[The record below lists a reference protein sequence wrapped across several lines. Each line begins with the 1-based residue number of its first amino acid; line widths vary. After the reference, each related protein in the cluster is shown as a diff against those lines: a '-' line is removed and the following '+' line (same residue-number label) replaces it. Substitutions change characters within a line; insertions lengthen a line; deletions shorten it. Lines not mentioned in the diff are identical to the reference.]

1 MIEGQLK
8 AARSKNP
15 AKIAQAIAVQTR
27 RQAEA
32 QDRYNKLK
40 KQREATEDKYE
51 FDRGGLAGFDMGGP
65 SLAISGHEK
74 NITKLEAIKKAL
86 GQ

>member
-8 AARSKNP
+8 AVRSKNP
-15 AKIAQAIAVQTR
+15 AKIAQALEAQKR
-27 RQAEA
+27 RQAGA
-32 QDRYNKLK
+32 QDRYNKLNA
-40 KQREATEDKYE
+40 QRKATEKKYGFE
-51 FDRGGLAGFDMGGP
+51 EGGLAGFDMGGP